1 MKIKN
6 HEKMLLLAAALV
18 VVLLVGDKLVA
29 TPLSRVWT
37 ARAKTIA
44 DLTRSLNDGS
54 VLLSRERDVRE
65 RWSGMASNALPAN
78 VSMGESIVL
87 KAVDRWVRES
97 KISFTSIKPQWK
109 QNAED
114 YMTLE
119 CRVDAF
125 GGMEALTRFL
135 YEMETDP
142 LAIKVE
148 DMEIT
153 ARDTAGQQLS
163 LGVRFTGL
171 MLTPDKK

>member
-6 HEKMLLLAAALV
+6 REKMLLLAAGLV
-18 VVLLVGDKLVA
+18 VVLLLGDRLVV
-29 TPLSRVWT
+29 TPLTRVWKE
-37 ARAKTIA
+37 RSEKIA
-44 DLTRSLNDGS
+44 SLTKSLNNGS
-54 VLLSRERDVRE
+54 LLLSRERDVRE
-65 RWSGMASNALPAN
+65 RWTGMASNTLPAN
-78 VSMGESIVL
+78 VSVGESIVL
-87 KAVDRWVRES
+87 KAVDRWVRAS

-109 QNAED
+109 QNDGD

-125 GGMEALTRFL
+125 GDMETLTRFL

>member
-6 HEKMLLLAAALV
+6 REKLLLLAAALV
-18 VVLLVGDKLVA
+18 VALLVGDKLVV
-29 TPLSRVWT
+29 TPLTRIWKERSERIT
-37 ARAKTIA
+37 A
-44 DLTRSLNDGS
+44 LTKSLNNGTL
-54 VLLSRERDVRE
+54 LLSRERDVRE
-65 RWSGMASNALPAN
+65 RWSGMASNTLPAN

-87 KAVDRWVRES
+87 KAVDRWVQAS

-119 CRVDAF
+119 CRIDAF

-148 DMEIT
+148 GMEIT

-171 MLTPDKK
+171 MLTPVTK

>member
-6 HEKMLLLAAALV
+6 REKFLLMAAALV
-18 VVLLVGDKLVA
+18 VVLLLGDRLVFS
-29 TPLSRVWT
+29 P
-37 ARAKTIA
+37 
-44 DLTRSLNDGS
+44 LTRIWKERSEKITGLTKSINNGAL
-54 VLLSRERDVRE
+54 LLSRERDMRE
-65 RWSGMASNALPAN
+65 RWSSMASNTLPVN

-87 KAVDRWVRES
+87 KAVDRWVQAS

-148 DMEIT
+148 SMEIT
-153 ARDTAGQQLS
+153 ARDATGQQLS

-171 MLTPDKK
+171 MLTPENK

>member
-6 HEKMLLLAAALV
+6 REKVLLLGAALV
-18 VVLLVGDKLVA
+18 VGLLVLDRLVVTPLTRAWKERSEKIVSLTKSLNNGQVLL
-29 TPLSRVWT
+29 T
-37 ARAKTIA
+37 
-44 DLTRSLNDGS
+44 
-54 VLLSRERDVRE
+54 RERDVRT
-65 RWSGMASNALPAN
+65 RWAGMVSNTLPDN

-87 KAVDRWVRES
+87 KAVDRWVQAS
-97 KISFTSIKPQWK
+97 QIGFTSIKPQWK
-109 QNAED
+109 QNDED

-142 LAIKVE
+142 LAVKVE
-148 DMEIT
+148 DLEIT

-171 MLTPDKK
+171 MLTSDKK

>member
-6 HEKMLLLAAALV
+6 REKLLLLGAALV
-18 VVLLVGDKLVA
+18 VGLLVGDKLVL
-29 TPLSRVWT
+29 TPLTRVWT
-37 ARAKTIA
+37 ARSKAIA
-44 DLTRSLNDGS
+44 DLTKSLNDGS

-65 RWSGMASNALPAN
+65 RWTGMTSNTLPAN

-87 KAVDRWVRES
+87 KAVDRWVQAS
-97 KISFTSIKPQWK
+97 QISFTSIKPQWK

-148 DMEIT
+148 DLEIT

-171 MLTPDKK
+171 MLTPEKK